1 MMKLMNIPPPG
12 REPRLERNARQLIL
26 VRITNLN
33 EFLAAYG
40 ASASLE
46 IASFINVQLET
57 IGIRQSAVALEW
69 PYVFIDP
76 EACRDVGFSCRDAF
90 CERINAVLSFGPV
103 MCAEEEAFLR
113 VETTFIDAKDK
124 CVYTGS
130 EYESSRLHGK
140 AWTGRGPDGPNKQ
153 GNAYKADMA
162 RALGLFSKLSARTL
176 VLAFQPVV
184 STQNKSLT
192 IYWECLLRH
201 WEDSS
206 PSGFTTCAISITA
219 LERLGLVGRIDRS
232 ILWSTFDV
240 LAKHPEISLGCNI
253 SAQSLQFDCWWRLVF
268 EALLAQPG
276 VASRLVI
283 EITETSAIS
292 QDDEAIALLQTLKT
306 LGCKIAVDDMGSG
319 YSTLDFVVRSRPD
332 FVKIDK
338 AYLDPAMNERIPSS
352 QSILRNL
359 TQLCANLSPCV
370 ITEGIESERDLAD
383 AVEAGTHALQG
394 YLLGRPYVV
403 PYWLNGPIV
412 VRDAFEMGHPSHA
425 LSAPDIH

>member
-1 MMKLMNIPPPG
+1 MKLTNTRPSS
-12 REPRLERNARQLIL
+12 REHCLEENSRQLIL

-40 ASASLE
+40 SSASFD
-46 IASFINVQLET
+46 IARFISVQLKT
-57 IGIRQSAVALEW
+57 VGIQESAVVLEG
-69 PYVFIDP
+69 PHVFIDL
-76 EACRDVGFSCRDAF
+76 EACRDVDFSCRDVF

-113 VETTFIDAKDK
+113 VETTFINVRDK
-124 CVYTGS
+124 NFFLGNAYDPS
-130 EYESSRLHGK
+130 HLNGK
-140 AWTGRGPDGPNKQ
+140 AWMRLGLDGRNKQ
-153 GNAYKADMA
+153 KNAYKADMA
-162 RALGLFSKLSARTL
+162 RALSLFSKLSARTL

-206 PSGFTTCAISITA
+206 PSGFTTCAISIAA

-240 LAKHPEISLGCNI
+240 LVKHPEISLGCNI
-253 SAQSLQFDCWWRLVF
+253 SAQSLQFDCWWRLIF
-268 EALLAQPG
+268 EELSAQPG

-292 QDDEAIALLQTLKT
+292 QDDEAITLLQTLKT

-319 YSTLDFVVRSRPD
+319 YSTLDFVVRSHPD

-338 AYLDPAMNERIPSS
+338 AYLDPTMSERMSSS
-352 QSILRNL
+352 QGVLRNL

-370 ITEGIESERDLAD
+370 ITEGIESERDLTE
-383 AVEAGTHALQG
+383 AVEAGAHALQG

-412 VRDAFEMGHPSHA
+412 VRDAFELGHPSHA
-425 LSAPDIH
+425 GR